1 MLCRKIV
8 GQAAPTWGGVPMG
21 RRDIPALI
29 QSKSQQLPFPVPI
42 WKPDY
47 KPCSSAP
54 RSITGSA
61 SERTY
66 SDFHIYKTRAAM
78 AVRLLP
84 PIFTSENGYK
94 ILNRDG
100 VMLLEFASANP
111 GQQANGGPPPAGG
124 INRTY
129 NWTNKVS
136 FALSPVELGNI
147 LAGDAIG
154 TETGL
159 VMFHDPA
166 KTGKVGEPVKRLT
179 LKQMKDGAISFS
191 LSAGHDNISVP
202 VTKGEFEVLKSLAQF
217 AIPRLLGFDVVFQ

>member
-1 MLCRKIV
+1 MLCRKV
-8 GQAAPTWGGVPMG
+8 MGQAARTWSGVQMG
-21 RRDIPALI
+21 RRGIPALI
-29 QSKSQQLPFPVPI
+29 QRTSQQLPVPALI
-42 WKPDY
+42 LKPEH
-47 KPCSSAP
+47 KACSSTP
-54 RSITGSA
+54 RAVTSSA

-94 ILNRDG
+94 TRNRDG

-111 GQQANGGPPPAGG
+111 GQQPNGGPPPAGG

-129 NWTNKVS
+129 NWANKVS

-154 TETGL
+154 TEKGL

-179 LKQMKDGAISFS
+179 LKQMQDGAISFS
-191 LSAGHDNISVP
+191 LNAGHDNVSVP

-217 AIPRLLGFDVVFQ
+217 AIPRLMGFDAVFQ